1 MIRLKERVADLERQ
15 LDELSG
21 DIKRNGNGYLTR
33 SVLMSPTS
41 PDNNSPNN
49 KSSFDKEN
57 QQDNIEN
64 QSVSSDSSSPT
75 LDLYTAGSAY
85 VRHPPISSA
94 QQSNHVEV
102 KRQNFYKKFFNP
114 SSVWTIYLL
123 ICEFFYDKYFFYEYS
138 MVYLPVKYFHREHE
152 ILQ

>member
-41 PDNNSPNN
+41 PDNTSLNSTSTFN
-49 KSSFDKEN
+49 KEN

-64 QSVSSDSSSPT
+64 QSVSSDSSPT

-114 SSVWTIYLL
+114 SPVCMHCILIYQYYVTN
-123 ICEFFYDKYFFYEYS
+123 IYF
-138 MVYLPVKYFHREHE
+138 
-152 ILQ
+152 